1 MCGTAPGITSVYSMN
16 LLYIS
21 AEMRENRKFY
31 FSSELRTR
39 LLNEI
44 SRRSRKDE
52 MENDGG

>member
-31 FSSELRTR
+31 FPSELRTR